1 MSDFST
7 FPPHPPSCHPN
18 FRLSHGIDRA
28 ADGPTTHPSRSFQQP
43 ADQRQRLGHRRHARR
58 HLAAPAVTTAQGTAD
73 DAQPRFPDRV
83 DHVRAWKGPG
93 IAKFFI

>member
-1 MSDFST
+1 
-7 FPPHPPSCHPN
+7 
-18 FRLSHGIDRA
+18 
-28 ADGPTTHPSRSFQQP
+28 
-43 ADQRQRLGHRRHARR
+43 
-58 HLAAPAVTTAQGTAD
+58 VTTAQGTAD